1 MRNQRRLIDAEDARL
16 TAGERRVLRQ
26 IALRLK
32 AGGTAQPEVYNSL
45 PRHNELEAEIAA
57 IFTGGK

>member
-1 MRNQRRLIDAEDARL
+1 MAATDRLLDVEDVRL
-16 TAGERRVLRQ
+16 TAGERRFLRQ

-32 AGGTAQPEVYNSL
+32 AGGTAQPEVYNPL
-45 PRHNELEAEIAA
+45 PRHDELEAEIAA